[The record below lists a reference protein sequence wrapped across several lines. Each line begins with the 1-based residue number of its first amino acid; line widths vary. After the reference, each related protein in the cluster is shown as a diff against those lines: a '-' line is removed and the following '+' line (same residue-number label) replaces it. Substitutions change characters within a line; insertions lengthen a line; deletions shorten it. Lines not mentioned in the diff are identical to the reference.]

1 MCIYCGKK
9 SCFLTKEQAVNH
21 GPILEDETCGIGC
34 ASTKDTPQTYVF
46 TSFPEYLSGSALIPD
61 KDNEN
66 PHAYLRYIYDQKKC
80 EGEWIHPTIID
91 PLNWLTEKELLKLKW
106 TILKTIIFLYV
117 ISLGSQIVYSMFR
130 EPIYAGIAAL
140 FLCLGTIVL
149 IINKN

>member
-9 SCFLTKEQAVNH
+9 SCFLTKEQAVNY

-34 ASTKDTPQTYVF
+34 ASTNDTPQTYVF

-61 KDNEN
+61 KGNKN
-66 PHAYLRYIYDQKKC
+66 PHAYLRYIYDQKTC

-91 PLNWLTEKELLKLKW
+91 PLNWFTEKELLELRW

-117 ISLGSQIVYSMFR
+117 ISLGSQIVYSLIR